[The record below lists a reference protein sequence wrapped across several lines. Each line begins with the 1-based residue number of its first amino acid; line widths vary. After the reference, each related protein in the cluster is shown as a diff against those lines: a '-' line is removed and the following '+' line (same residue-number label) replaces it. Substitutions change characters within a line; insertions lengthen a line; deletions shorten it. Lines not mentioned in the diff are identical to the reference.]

1 MGRGQMISETG
12 HTYCVYE
19 ASQIWDD
26 GIVVYLK
33 MATLIMWRTVHER
46 MDRDGFEPDTWILMG
61 GMAIA
66 TLAGDL
72 LGQLTAGP
80 VSAAMREATV
90 ITWGGDIVWIP
101 PLMYFVLQRIRNS
114 RGTQSFRG
122 VLVALVLLLGLYQ

>member
-80 VSAAMREATV
+80 VSAALRAATV
-90 ITWGGDIVWIP
+90 ITRGVATVGTP
-101 PLMYFVLQRIRNS
+101 PLACFALHRIPHRPRRLQ
-114 RGTQSFRG
+114 
-122 VLVALVLLLGLYQ
+122 